1 MMELF
6 LHIVYTEPSSNS
18 SHKDSS
24 IDQLMNDTTDLM
36 LSPSNNSFLVCSD
49 GFFYDQ
55 NGTGL
60 CRPECGAFRRVPL
73 SRIIIEIL
81 AIVASFLGSIAMFL
95 ITLTVQRKKM

>member
-1 MMELF
+1 MMQLF
-6 LHIVYTEPSSNS
+6 LHIFYTEAASNS

-24 IDQLMNDTTDLM
+24 IDHMNDTTDLM

-60 CRPECGAFRRVPL
+60 CRPECGAFRRVTL
-73 SRIIIEIL
+73 SRRVVEIL
-81 AIVASFLGSIAMFL
+81 ATVASLLGSIAMFL
-95 ITLTVQRKKM
+95 IIFTVQREKM